1 MRGEDARKIS
11 VALAGNPNVGKST
24 LFNCLTGLHQHTGN
38 WPGKTVGVATGFLKE
53 GDTLFEFTDLPG
65 TYGLKGGGEDEQI
78 ASEFIIEGNV
88 DYTVVVCDAV
98 TLERGLILA
107 LDIRKL
113 TDRMILCVNLM
124 DEAERVGIRIDGAK
138 LSSSLGVPVVLM
150 AAGRKRG
157 IDALLR
163 VLKEPYSM
171 PESDFTGDS
180 VELAEKIV
188 SECVERMDAGKD
200 WRSKLDRLL
209 ISPVGGFAVLAA
221 LMVIILWLTVT
232 GANIPSQML
241 ETLFERGY
249 VLLDQLFSA
258 APYWFRGILLDGAY
272 ATAARVLSVMLP
284 PMAIFFPLFTLL
296 EDVGYLP
303 RMAFLLDGGMRR
315 CGGCGKQALT
325 MCMGFGCNAVGVTGC
340 RIIDSPRE
348 RTLAVLTNAMI
359 PCNGRF
365 PTLIL
370 LAGLLS
376 SDGAALIVALSITAA
391 VCGVMASSMLLSKTC
406 LRHQESS
413 FVMEIPPLRRP
424 AVGQVLVRSLLDR
437 TLVISSRALAV
448 AAPAGVL
455 LWILGNT
462 GWLQSVAAFLD
473 PAARLL
479 GMNGVIFLA
488 FILSFPANELLF
500 PVILLTVSRAWT
512 QLGAGAADIGAVFS
526 GWSVETIVCTI
537 VFTLF
542 HWPCATTVMT
552 VFKETR
558 SYKKT
563 AAAIALPTA
572 VGILLCLILH
582 LFLQNIG
589 I

>member
-1 MRGEDARKIS
+1 MSEAGVQKIK

-24 LFNCLTGLHQHTGN
+24 LFNCLTGLRQHTGN
-38 WPGKTVGVATGFLKE
+38 WPGKTVGIATGYLKK
-53 GDTLFEFTDLPG
+53 GDVLFEFTDLPG
-65 TYGLKGGGEDEQI
+65 TYGLNGGGEDEQI
-78 ASEFIIEGNV
+78 ASAFIKEGNV
-88 DYTVVVCDAV
+88 DWTVAVCDAV
-98 TLERGLILA
+98 TLERGLILV
-107 LDIRKL
+107 LEIRKL
-113 TDRMILCVNLM
+113 TKNMVLCVNLM
-124 DEAERVGIRIDGAK
+124 DEAERAGIRIDAAK
-138 LSSSLGVPVVLM
+138 LSNLLGVPVVLM
-150 AAGRKRG
+150 AAGRRRG
-157 IDALLR
+157 IEDLVS
-163 VLKEPYSM
+163 VLKGPR
-171 PESDFTGDS
+171 PEARVFELDEDAIKLAGEIAAQCAEQSDVGT
-180 VELAEKIV
+180 E
-188 SECVERMDAGKD
+188 D
-200 WRSKLDRLL
+200 WRLRLDRILA
-209 ISPVGGFAVLAA
+209 SPFAGFAVLTV
-221 LMVIILWLTVT
+221 LLVLILWLTIT
-232 GANIPSQML
+232 GANFPSRML
-241 ETLFERGY
+241 EKLFDRGY
-249 VLLDQLFSA
+249 VLLHSVFSG
-258 APYWFRGILLDGAY
+258 APDWLRGILIDGAY
-272 ATAARVLSVMLP
+272 TTAARVLSVMLP

-348 RTLAVLTNAMI
+348 RTLAILTNAMI

-376 SDGAALIVALSITAA
+376 EYGAVLIVALSIAGS
-391 VCGVMASSMLLSKTC
+391 VGGVMGSCLLLSKTC
-406 LRHQESS
+406 VKHQESS

-437 TLVISSRALAV
+437 TLVIGSRALAV

-455 LWILGNT
+455 LWMLGST
-462 GWLQSVAAFLD
+462 GLLQTCAAALNPVAQ
-473 PAARLL
+473 LL
-479 GMNGVIFLA
+479 GMNGVILLA

-500 PVILLTVSRAWT
+500 PVILLTLSGGTA
-512 QLGAGAADIGAVFS
+512 LHGAGNFAAVFS
-526 GWSVETIVCTI
+526 RWTAETILCTI

-552 VFKETR
+552 IFKETR

-563 AAAIALPTA
+563 AAAIFLPTA
-572 VGILLCLILH
+572 VGLIICMMLH
-582 LFLQNIG
+582 LLLQNFG